1 MDLGCYPCGV
11 LRLGS
16 ESVVYLRAVP
26 GVLGQIVGVGL
37 ACVLAGGC
45 SPDGAPDSSAPQDAP
60 HATVAPTFDD
70 QSEEELEQLRALGYL
85 DYSEEPKQAPGEGV
99 VLWDQETAQP
109 GYTLVVYAGACAC
122 DLIAMGGEVVQSWS
136 DSPCRRWEQAQL
148 LPDGDLLVV
157 GTRSSKEQLV
167 NEQME
172 GRYLLRLSW
181 DGEIRWRRF
190 LKVHHDIEITP
201 QGSWLALMVE
211 QRLVKEIDPEIEIWD
226 DILTLLDDDG
236 KVLDT
241 LSIYDVVASSTLRLP
256 IQIAGRTKKH
266 GEQWIDLFH
275 CNAAEWMRYDHLVKR
290 HALYGPDNV
299 LVTSRHQDAVMVIN
313 WRTRELVW
321 FWGPGELSG
330 PHAATVQPDGNILIF
345 DNGLTRRWSRVI
357 EVEPLSGTIVRKYTT
372 PKKEDFFSRV
382 MGSCQRL
389 ANGNVLIGNSTAGQG
404 LELTA
409 DGQPAWVY
417 MGTRRTENDFRV
429 KIPRIRRIPGGEI
442 EAILAL
448 VDKDS
453 TARAQEK
460 LGR

>member
-1 MDLGCYPCGV
+1 MLL
-11 LRLGS
+11 LRTI
-16 ESVVYLRAVP
+16 AVA
-26 GVLGQIVGVGL
+26 VCCVGVG
-37 ACVLAGGC
+37 GC
-45 SPDGAPDSSAPQDAP
+45 APEEGIEGSGSEENVSASLP
-60 HATVAPTFDD
+60 TVAPVPLDPGD
-70 QSEEELEQLRALGYL
+70 QELEQLRALGYL
-85 DYSEEPKQAPGEGV
+85 DYSEEPKQEPGEGV

-109 GYTLVVYAGACAC
+109 GYTLIVYAGACAC
-122 DLIAMGGEVVQSWS
+122 DLIAMDGEVVQSWS

-157 GTRSSKEQLV
+157 GTRSSKEQKI
-167 NEQME
+167 NEQMG

-181 DGEIRWRRF
+181 NGDVRWRRF
-190 LKVHHDIEITP
+190 LKVHHDIEMTP

-211 QRLVKEIDPEIEIWD
+211 PRLVKEIDPEVEIWD
-226 DILTLLDDDG
+226 DILTLLDGEG
-236 KVLDT
+236 KVLET

-275 CNAAEWMRYDHLVKR
+275 CNAAEWMRYDHLFER
-290 HALYGPDNV
+290 HPLYGPDNV

-313 WRTRELVW
+313 WRTHELVW

-389 ANGNVLIGNSTAGQG
+389 DNGNVLIGNSTAGQG

-429 KIPRIRRIPGGEI
+429 KIPRIRRIPESEI
-442 EAILAL
+442 EAILAR
-448 VDKDS
+448 VASQVRAGS
-453 TARAQEK
+453 T
-460 LGR
+460 GS